1 MRSAHLFLLTLTALS
16 GAAAQTQSG
25 GTFKTGVTVIQVPV
39 VVRDRDGQV
48 VSNLEKDAFRLFD
61 NGKRQEITSF
71 SVERPWSQA
80 APDRSLPPAQAPMAQ
95 SAGGT
100 PMSIPARYIA
110 YVFDDLT
117 LRDFG
122 DLKRIRDAAARQ
134 LGALQP
140 DDRAAIFTTSCRVD
154 LDFTNDRLQLQEAI
168 SHLEL
173 HFAYRLK
180 SGERA
185 SQCRASG
192 NQIPQ
197 AEMLRTVVSRMSS
210 LPARREIIFVSCG
223 FVVGQRLSDEADLIE
238 TAVRS
243 KVSIDAVDVGGST
256 EDSSA
261 MAMRGSWG
269 LQSAGGGAG
278 ASVDASAA
286 QTHRYDYPTDPL
298 VLVDLAHGTGGT
310 YVTGNDFDLSFRRLA
325 TPESHY
331 LLGFVPT
338 APADGRFHQLKV
350 KLENSHKLTVEAR
363 RGYYA
368 Q

>member
-1 MRSAHLFLLTLTALS
+1 MRAAHLFLLTLTAVS
-16 GAAAQTQSG
+16 GAAAQTQAG
-25 GTFKTGVTVIQVPV
+25 GTFQTGVTVIQVPV
-39 VVRDRDGQV
+39 VVRDRDGHL
-48 VSNLEKDAFRLFD
+48 VSNLEKDAFQLFD

-80 APDRSLPPAQAPMAQ
+80 APDRSLPAQAPVAQ

-140 DDRAAIFTTSCRVD
+140 GDRAAIFTTSCRVD

-243 KVSIDAVDVGGST
+243 KVSIDTVDASGST
-256 EDSSA
+256 QDASA

-269 LQSAGGGAG
+269 PQSAGGGD

-286 QTHRYDYPTDPL
+286 QTRRYNYPTDPL

-310 YVTGNDFDLSFRRLA
+310 YVTGNDFDLSFRKLA
-325 TPESHY
+325 APESHY
-331 LLGFVPT
+331 LLGFVP
-338 APADGRFHQLKV
+338 AARADGRFHQLKV

-363 RGYYA
+363 RGYHA